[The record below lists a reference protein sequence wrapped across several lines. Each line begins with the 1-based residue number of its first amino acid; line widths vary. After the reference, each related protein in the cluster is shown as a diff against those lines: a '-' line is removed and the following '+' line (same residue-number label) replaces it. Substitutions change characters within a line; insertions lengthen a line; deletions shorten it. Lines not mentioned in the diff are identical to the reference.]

1 MKLREPDT
9 HGSDP
14 DADSMHLADDD
25 DGHAGERGR
34 PRRPWYLI
42 AASLM
47 LVVLVV
53 VLWAKWSESRMEA
66 QQLRVELK
74 HVYFEAE
81 TLRTQANQ
89 AQQQVARLEQQV
101 RSLTTERTEILK
113 RLEAAGGEKPPL
125 KTKPAT
131 KPARKRP
138 APTRG

>member
-1 MKLREPDT
+1 MRLREPNT

-14 DADSMHLADDD
+14 DADSMRLADD

-34 PRRPWYLI
+34 PRRPRYLI

-47 LVVLVV
+47 LVVLAV
-53 VLWAKWSESRMEA
+53 VLWGKWSESQTEA
-66 QQLRVELK
+66 QQLRAELK
-74 HVYFEAE
+74 QVYFEAE

-89 AQQQVARLEQQV
+89 AQQQVALLEQQV

-113 RLEAAGGEKPPL
+113 RLEAAGGEKRPL

-131 KPARKRP
+131 KPTRKRP